1 MKKIPMLDM
10 VDNSIPLYET
20 NFTTAESNTITKI
33 IIAMKII
40 EFFLFRFNERWS
52 VNFLTNTESEDFRKC
67 LYSC

>member
-20 NFTTAESNTITKI
+20 NLTTVESNTITKI
-33 IIAMKII
+33 IIAMKIS

-52 VNFLTNTESEDFRKC
+52 VTFLTNTESEDIRKC